1 MRRFILVSLLTV
13 FTLGFVS
20 CLDENFGVDSNAQ
33 ISMNLYGSGY
43 GWNGEKFSSSKG
55 IFNNWDHPEFVIK
68 NTGGFTLDLHRELGS
83 EVGNSLKFYI
93 YINNDYSPLEL
104 DKVYSLVLLGES
116 MACVEFYDRGA
127 TKPLPGVG
135 SVTEYVTRC
144 YKAIDGYIKFTR
156 AEEYGSDY
164 KFSGEFSF
172 CGRCEEFDD
181 SIEVRNGTFEN
192 CRICVALGD
201 GCNSDKVS
209 GN

>member
-1 MRRFILVSLLTV
+1 MRRFILVSLLSV
-13 FTLGFVS
+13 LALGFVS
-20 CLDENFGVDSNAQ
+20 CLDEYMGLDSNAQ

-43 GWNGEKFSSSKG
+43 DWKGEKFSSSTG
-55 IFNNWDHPEFVIK
+55 IFNDWNHPEFVIK
-68 NTGGFTLDLHRELGS
+68 NTGGFTLNLSRELGS
-83 EVGNSLKFYI
+83 EVGNRLQFHI

-104 DKVYSLVLLGES
+104 DRVYSLVLLGES
-116 MACVEFYDRGA
+116 MASVEFSDKGV
-127 TKPLPGVG
+127 TKPLPGG
-135 SVTEYVTRC
+135 GTVTEYVTRC
-144 YKAIDGYIKFTR
+144 YKAVDGYIKFTR
-156 AEEYGSDY
+156 AEEYGDDY